1 MIKYKEIKVIIAS
14 NEIRSQK
21 LKQSPQ
27 TESSLKIDINFCI
40 AFPCTLNVNTDG
52 AVGGCR
58 ISETYASC

>member
-27 TESSLKIDINFCI
+27 TESSLKIDINVCI
-40 AFPCTLNVNTDG
+40 AFPCTLNVNTGG
-52 AVGGCR
+52 AL
-58 ISETYASC
+58 